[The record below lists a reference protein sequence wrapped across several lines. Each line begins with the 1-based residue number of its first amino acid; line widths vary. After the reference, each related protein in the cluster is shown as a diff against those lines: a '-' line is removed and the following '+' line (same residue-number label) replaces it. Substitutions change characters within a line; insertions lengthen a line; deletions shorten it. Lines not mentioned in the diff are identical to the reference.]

1 MRLHRSLAGKLLCWG
16 FVGSSFVLALVVG
29 LGYVQA
35 RSLLEEELEAKARE
49 LAQATANRMAIVTES
64 LERTTETVADLVDT
78 LAVDRAALAEVI
90 ARTVERNAEIYG
102 SALALLPR
110 EGEEPFAPYVYR
122 DGDELVR
129 TSLAAESYRF
139 DVQDWFVLPR
149 HGGAPQWSEPYYD
162 EGGGNVLMATYS
174 APLRDGRGDFR
185 GVVTADL
192 SLPWLTSFLKSLP
205 LLGPEGFTF
214 LLSAQGTVIA
224 HPDEALIM
232 NETLFS
238 LAKSRDDDGLAEL
251 GRHMIGGE
259 AGFGAVTLSGQTGW
273 TAFAPVGDT
282 GWSLAVFF
290 PRSELLRDVATL
302 SRTQGAA
309 ALIGMIL
316 LLAVIA
322 FLAQS
327 ITKPLRALDGAVQ
340 ALAGGDDEAP
350 LPDPRGTDEV
360 SRLTA
365 SFAVMREELRRSMA
379 ELARTA
385 QARERIE
392 SELRIGR
399 AIQMSLIPKTF
410 PPFPTRS
417 DFALHALLEPARE
430 VGGDF
435 YDFFLT
441 DDDHLCLAVGDV
453 SGKGVPAA
461 LFMAVTRTFLKA
473 LAREE
478 RSPSRV
484 LERLNDEL
492 AEGNDASM
500 FVTLFFAV
508 VDLRRGLMRYA
519 SGGHPSPLVARPD
532 GTVSTLPRPRG
543 PLVGALEGMTFDEGE
558 KTLERDD
565 RLLVFTDG
573 VTEAMTAKGE
583 LFGDDRTARALSALA
598 ALSCREIVAGLRERL
613 VRFADGA
620 DQSDDIALLLFTY
633 SGKGSSDP

>member
-1 MRLHRSLAGKLLCWG
+1 
-16 FVGSSFVLALVVG
+16 
-29 LGYVQA
+29 
-35 RSLLEEELEAKARE
+35 
-49 LAQATANRMAIVTES
+49 
-64 LERTTETVADLVDT
+64 
-78 LAVDRAALAEVI
+78 
-90 ARTVERNAEIYG
+90 
-102 SALALLPR
+102 
-110 EGEEPFAPYVYR
+110 
-122 DGDELVR
+122 
-129 TSLAAESYRF
+129 
-139 DVQDWFVLPR
+139 
-149 HGGAPQWSEPYYD
+149 
-162 EGGGNVLMATYS
+162 
-174 APLRDGRGDFR
+174 
-185 GVVTADL
+185 
-192 SLPWLTSFLKSLP
+192 
-205 LLGPEGFTF
+205 
-214 LLSAQGTVIA
+214 
-224 HPDEALIM
+224 
-232 NETLFS
+232 
-238 LAKSRDDDGLAEL
+238 
-251 GRHMIGGE
+251 
-259 AGFGAVTLSGQTGW
+259 
-273 TAFAPVGDT
+273 
-282 GWSLAVFF
+282 
-290 PRSELLRDVATL
+290 
-302 SRTQGAA
+302 
-309 ALIGMIL
+309 
-316 LLAVIA
+316 
-322 FLAQS
+322 
-327 ITKPLRALDGAVQ
+327 
-340 ALAGGDDEAP
+340 
-350 LPDPRGTDEV
+350 
-360 SRLTA
+360 
-365 SFAVMREELRRSMA
+365 MA

-519 SGGHPSPLVARPD
+519 SGGHPSPLLARPD